1 MATARGID
9 ALWAIESIST
19 YRLSTYDDFCNA
31 IATIEKSAEWAEGE
45 LLGRLQGADS
55 RVERQ
60 DMLFA
65 YGKINIVL
73 RWNCSHFLKS
83 IEQSKKRN
91 GSNIKGNEPIPQI
104 LQDNWRS
111 FVRSNIVLYKE
122 YAPR

>member
-9 ALWAIESIST
+9 ALWVIESINT

-31 IATIEKSAEWAEGE
+31 IATIEKSVEWAEGE
-45 LLGRLQGADS
+45 LLECLRGADS

-65 YGKINIVL
+65 YERINIIL
-73 RWNCSHFLKS
+73 RWNCSHFLES

-104 LQDNWRS
+104 LLDNWRS

>member
-9 ALWAIESIST
+9 ALWAVESIST

-31 IATIEKSAEWAEGE
+31 IATIEKSIEWAEGE
-45 LLGRLQGADS
+45 LLERLRGVDS

-65 YGKINIVL
+65 YEKINLIL

-91 GSNIKGNEPIPQI
+91 GSNIKGNEPIPQT
-104 LQDNWRS
+104 LLDNWRS
-111 FVRSNIVLYKE
+111 FVKSNIVLYKE

>member
-9 ALWAIESIST
+9 ALWAIESINT
-19 YRLSTYDDFCNA
+19 YRLSTYDDFCNT
-31 IATIEKSAEWAEGE
+31 IATIEKSVEWAEGE
-45 LLGRLQGADS
+45 LLERLRGADS

-65 YGKINIVL
+65 YERINIIL
-73 RWNCSHFLKS
+73 RWNCSHFLES

-104 LQDNWRS
+104 LLDNWRS

>member
-9 ALWAIESIST
+9 ALWAVESIST
-19 YRLSTYDDFCNA
+19 HRLSIYDDFCNA

-45 LLGRLQGADS
+45 LLERLRGVDS

-65 YGKINIVL
+65 YEKINIIL
-73 RWNCSHFLKS
+73 RWNCIHFLES
-83 IEQSKKRN
+83 IGQSKNRG
-91 GSNIKGNEPIPQI
+91 GSKIKGDEPIPRI
-104 LQDNWRS
+104 LLDNWRS
-111 FVRSNIVLYKE
+111 FVWSNIVLYKE